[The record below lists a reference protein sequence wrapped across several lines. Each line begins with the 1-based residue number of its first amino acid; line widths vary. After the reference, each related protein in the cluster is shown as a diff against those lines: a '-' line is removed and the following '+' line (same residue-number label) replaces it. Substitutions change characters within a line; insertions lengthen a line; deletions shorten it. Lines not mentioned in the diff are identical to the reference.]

1 MGESRDRL
9 LTARG
14 RIPAPGAPGA
24 ETLPAASRAG
34 TWSLEAAGCRCGETK
49 ARPHSRAQA
58 GGCAQ
63 ADALGPAE
71 SEAGWSICLAPRAW
85 LTFVPLRA
93 PSFLITCHRLTEQGL
108 RPKPSPAATT
118 SPTSDFSRGPVPF
131 SRARA
136 RGRGRSGRSVADVPR
151 SAPLTHTAAARGT
164 VFDPTWGCRGSVG
177 LSFPPG
183 CEQRSNLGAQGRDSR
198 AQGTE

>member
-1 MGESRDRL
+1 MWENRETDL

-14 RIPAPGAPGA
+14 RIPAPGTPGA
-24 ETLPAASRAG
+24 ETLSAASRAW
-34 TWSLEAAGCRCGETK
+34 TWSLEAAGCRCGVEAK

-93 PSFLITCHRLTEQGL
+93 LSFLITCHRFTEQVL

-118 SPTSDFSRGPVPF
+118 SPASNSSRGPVPS

-151 SAPLTHTAAARGT
+151 VCTPHPHG
-164 VFDPTWGCRGSVG
+164 RGS
-177 LSFPPG
+177 
-183 CEQRSNLGAQGRDSR
+183 EDSL
-198 AQGTE
+198 